1 MIPIAVLVTSI
12 LVVGIY
18 PAVIS
23 DVFKTG
29 VEEIIRPFD
38 GTQGLEL
45 K

>member
-1 MIPIAVLVTSI
+1 MLPIAVLVASI
-12 LVVGIY
+12 LIVGIY

-29 VEEIIRPFD
+29 VEEIIRPFV
-38 GTQGLEL
+38 GTQVLEL